1 MNKVHVPLE
10 LNRAEKLLL
19 IEYFKVYK
27 HSPLS
32 IKMLLCAYHGHFF
45 PGSNFISL
53 ESYLRASIQ
62 CSRNS
67 SYILDLNQRLADTW
81 NLNKQWKKVFFGFD
95 RNTILNGTI
104 SDVENMVT
112 EVRLNYIERQN
123 ALSRTLANEVH

>member
-1 MNKVHVPLE
+1 MKKVHVPME
-10 LNRAEKLLL
+10 LNRVEKLLL
-19 IEYFKVYK
+19 MEYFKAYK
-27 HSPLS
+27 RSRLS
-32 IKMLLCAYHGHFF
+32 IKMLLCAYHGRFF

-53 ESYLRASIQ
+53 ESYLRVSVQ
-62 CSRNS
+62 YGRNS
-67 SYILDLNQRLADTW
+67 HTQDLNERLADAW

-112 EVRLNYIERQN
+112 EIRLEYIERQN